1 MSIKH
6 QIQKIVFQNVVDRMS
21 DKHKKANNIPETRD
35 IAKQTH
41 RQDIAAKYI
50 YGYQSGKIVMA
61 VMNRVAKFS
70 GITDIKQLKKEH
82 TNAYIQDAIDRGL
95 KKNTLVT
102 ERFGI
107 RKFEKC
113 LLNTGRMSKH
123 DQSIAPDVNLPS
135 GSRINPIG
143 RYSEEETRTI
153 IDDIK
158 ENYKEE
164 ISQGVQLQEVAGLR
178 ISELKGL
185 KVRYID
191 IPNRQIIIVGNTA
204 KGGRGRIVK
213 INEKDIPFLKEVV
226 KGKDP
231 DDKVLKVSKRWVEK
245 VVEKTCDKNELK
257 GRGTHGMRGKFSND
271 RLRQYCREEGV
282 KYDIKHLKD
291 DDEETL
297 TKKEVEVLEK
307 VSNDLGHNRIG
318 IVRKY
323 YLQR

>member
-95 KKNTLVT
+95 EKNTLIT

-123 DQSIAPDVNLPS
+123 DQSIAPDVKLPK

-164 ISQGVQLQEVAGLR
+164 ISQGIQLQEAAGLR
-178 ISELKGL
+178 ISELKGI
-185 KVRYID
+185 KIKYID
-191 IPNRQIIIVGNTA
+191 IPNRQVFILGNTA
-204 KGGRGRIVK
+204 KGGRARVAEIEEKYVGLLEKIV
-213 INEKDIPFLKEVV
+213 E
-226 KGKDP
+226 GKDP
-231 DDKVLKVSKRWVEK
+231 EDKVITVSKRWMEK
-245 VVEKTCDKNELK
+245 VVEKTCKKYGFEE
-257 GRGTHGMRGKFSND
+257 RGTHGMRGKFSND
-271 RLRQYCREEGV
+271 RLKKYCQEEGV

-291 DDEETL
+291 DDPDTL
-297 TKKEVEVLEK
+297 TEKEVKVLEK